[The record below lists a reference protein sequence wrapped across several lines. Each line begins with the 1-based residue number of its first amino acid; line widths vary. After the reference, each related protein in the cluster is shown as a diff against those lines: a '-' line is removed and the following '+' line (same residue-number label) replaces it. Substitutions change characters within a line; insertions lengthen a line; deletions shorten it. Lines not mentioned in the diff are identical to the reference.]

1 MEKGFYEYMCAVP
14 YLSTEQDRYWINQ
27 RDMASLLNVSVS
39 TIDTLINDIYENKEL
54 DENKVSLPMTVFSSG
69 NGIQYSFDALLAV
82 AFRIHTKEVLEFRKW
97 VTQVFDEY
105 LYKGYVLD
113 DKRFKLLL
121 GQQTFQR
128 IQRTLNML

>member
-14 YLSTEQDRYWINQ
+14 YFSTEQDRYWINQ

-39 TIDTLINDIYENKEL
+39 TIDELINDIYEKKEL
-54 DENKVSLPMTVFSSG
+54 DKNKVSSPMTIFSSG
-69 NGIQYSFDALLAV
+69 NGIQYTFDILLAV
-82 AFRIHTKEVLEFRKW
+82 AFRINTKEALEFRKW

-113 DKRFKLLL
+113 DKRFKFLL
-121 GQQTFQR
+121 GSQTFYR
-128 IQRTLNML
+128 IQKTLDML